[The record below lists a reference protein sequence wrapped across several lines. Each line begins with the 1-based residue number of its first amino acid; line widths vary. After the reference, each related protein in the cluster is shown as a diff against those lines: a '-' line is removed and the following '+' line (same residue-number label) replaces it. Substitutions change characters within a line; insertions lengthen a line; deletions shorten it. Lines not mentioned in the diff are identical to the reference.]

1 MSYFRATPTKRLR
14 TEPYSSSTP
23 KPASPDTIDRTEP
36 RTYRTNAAGGISA
49 RQAQIIEQQAEAEN
63 RAKQEQYD
71 METGTEAGIAPE
83 EVARIVTPEAVQYAN
98 GDEVI
103 TAEGYKGAS
112 QGSKAAV
119 TSYSWIPDNSSL
131 HRPMRSPRNPRHHH
145 RPKRPPPSHLRSTMK
160 PRIPTRRTMNDRP
173 ATRRG
178 DSGSRRRAG
187 CTTNHTTYARRS
199 GRCRTTAN
207 VFGRLAVFT
216 AARHGNGSR

>member
-1 MSYFRATPTKRLR
+1 
-14 TEPYSSSTP
+14 
-23 KPASPDTIDRTEP
+23 
-36 RTYRTNAAGGISA
+36 
-49 RQAQIIEQQAEAEN
+49 
-63 RAKQEQYD
+63 

-103 TAEGYKGAS
+103 TADGV
-112 QGSKAAV
+112 QGRITGKQGG
-119 TSYSWIPDNSSL
+119 SYVVQLDTGQFVLTPAHAL
-131 HRPMRSPRNPRHHH
+131 T
-145 RPKRPPPSHLRSTMK
+145 PKSEAPPPTETTTA
-160 PRIPTRRTMNDRP
+160 IAP
-173 ATRRG
+173 AQHNEATDTDTTNNEPIARQLAEAI
-178 DSGSRRRAG
+178 RAAAGEPG